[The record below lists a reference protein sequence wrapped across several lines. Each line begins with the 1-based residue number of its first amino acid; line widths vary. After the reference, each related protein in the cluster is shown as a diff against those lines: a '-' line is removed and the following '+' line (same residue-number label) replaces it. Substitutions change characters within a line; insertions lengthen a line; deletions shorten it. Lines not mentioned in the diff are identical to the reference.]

1 MRRFYWKRV
10 VISFTIITLFPEFF
24 ESPLKTGLLGK
35 AIQSGR
41 VIVNLVDLKQYAGG
55 WHRRCDDY
63 TYGGGSGMVLRCE
76 PLAAALDAV
85 EGKAKV
91 VLTSASGISL
101 TQEFV
106 KKLHA
111 ESELCII
118 CGHYEG
124 IDQRIADEYVDYE
137 VSIGDF
143 VLSGGEYAALCVVD
157 AVARYEPGFMTNP
170 DSLVEES
177 FEGGL
182 LEYPHYTRPEVF
194 RGRKVP
200 QVLLSGNHG
209 EIARWRLEKRIEKTR
224 SVRPDLYSKY
234 LLSTTKGENNGSEKN
249 D

>member
-1 MRRFYWKRV
+1 M
-10 VISFTIITLFPEFF
+10 ISFTIITLFPEFF
-24 ESPLKTGLLGK
+24 ESPLKSGLLGR
-35 AIQSGR
+35 AIQSNK
-41 VIVNLVDLKQYAGG
+41 VVVNLVDLKKYAGG

-85 EGKAKV
+85 KGSAKV
-91 VLTSASGISL
+91 VLTSASGTLL
-101 TQEFV
+101 TQERV
-106 KKLHA
+106 RTLYG
-111 ESELCII
+111 ESALCII

-124 IDQRIADEYVDYE
+124 VDQRIVDEYVDYE

-143 VLSGGEYAALCVVD
+143 VLSGGEYAALCIVD
-157 AVARYEPGFMTNP
+157 AVSRYEPGFMTNP
-170 DSLVEES
+170 ESLVEES

-182 LEYPHYTRPEVF
+182 LEYPHYTRPEEF

-200 QVLLSGNHG
+200 HVLLSGHHG

-224 SVRPDLYSKY
+224 SVRPDLYRKY
-234 LLSTTKGENNGSEKN
+234 LLSTTKGESDGSEKN